1 MKKSIQLGDLSED
14 IYGCCFN
21 CSGFRI
27 SKENAIFSSWEVDE
41 DFEGGD
47 LDMLVCCT
55 PAFA

>member
-1 MKKSIQLGDLSED
+1 ML
-14 IYGCCFN
+14 FN

-27 SKENAIFSSWEVDE
+27 SKENAIFSSWEVGE